1 MVKNVAKNTAMLY
14 IMNIAKLIFPLLTL
28 PYLTRTLSMDA
39 YGVVSYVKAVM
50 TYMQLVIDFG
60 FILSAT
66 KDIVKCGD
74 DKTKIGVITGNVIV
88 GKLLLSVV
96 ALIVLAVMI
105 IIIRILR
112 TNVLFTLLYFVSVV
126 LTAFLADF
134 LFRGLEK
141 MHIITIRFLIT
152 RSITTALT
160 FAVIHNDSD
169 IILIP
174 ILEIIGNLAAIIW
187 VGISIKGLGIS
198 IRVSSL
204 KDVLSMLK
212 ESFVFFI
219 SNMATTAF
227 GALNTLLVGIFLSE
241 ADVAQW
247 GLVMQLVNAVQALYS
262 PVINGIYPH
271 MIREKDITF
280 TFKVLKL
287 FMSLIAA
294 GCLII
299 YFGADTILLI
309 IGGEKYVRVA
319 LLLRWFIPLLII
331 SFPAMVYGWPCLGAI
346 EKAKEVTI
354 TTIVTALAQI
364 AGLLILAVTD
374 HFTLINLALLR
385 GLTELLML
393 MMRSYF
399 CWKYRSLFTWPKKQI
414 NSTTV

>member
-28 PYLTRTLSMDA
+28 PYLTRTLTMDA

-50 TYMQLVIDFG
+50 TYMQLIVDFG

-66 KDIVKCGD
+66 KDIVKCD
-74 DKTKIGVITGNVIV
+74 NNKIKIGVITGNVIV
-88 GKLLLSVV
+88 GKLLLSGI
-96 ALIVLAVMI
+96 ALLALSVML

-112 TNVLFTLLYFVSVV
+112 ENIFFTLLYFVSVV

-141 MHIITIRFLIT
+141 MHVITIRFLIT

-160 FAVIHNDSD
+160 FAVIHDDSD
-169 IILIP
+169 ILLIP
-174 ILEIIGNLAAIIW
+174 LLEIIGNLAAIVW
-187 VGISIKGLGIS
+187 VSISIKGLGIS

-204 KDVLSMLK
+204 KDVITMLK

-219 SNMATTAF
+219 SNMASTAF

-287 FMSLIAA
+287 FMALIAA

-319 LLLRWFIPLLII
+319 ILLRWFIPLLII

-364 AGLLILAVTD
+364 LGLLILAVSKQ
-374 HFTLINLALLR
+374 FTLINLALLR
-385 GLTELLML
+385 GMTELLML
-393 MMRSYF
+393 LMRSNY
-399 CWKYRSLFTWPKKQI
+399 CWKYRTLFRWNKKQVDHT
-414 NSTTV
+414 NG

>member
-1 MVKNVAKNTAMLY
+1 MAKNVAKNTVMLY

-28 PYLTRTLSMDA
+28 PYLTRVLTVEA

-50 TYMQLVIDFG
+50 TYMQLLVDFG

-66 KDIVKCGD
+66 KDIVKCD
-74 DKTKIGVITGNVIV
+74 NDNKKIGIITGNTIV
-88 GKLLLSVV
+88 GKLILSAV
-96 ALIVLAVMI
+96 AFIVLLVMI
-105 IIIRILR
+105 LLIRILR
-112 TNVLFTLLYFVSVV
+112 ENIIFTILYFLSVV
-126 LTAFLADF
+126 LTVFLVDF

-160 FAVIHNDSD
+160 FVVVHNNKDV
-169 IILIP
+169 LFIP
-174 ILEIIGNLAAIIW
+174 LLEIVGNLAAIVW
-187 VGISIKGLGIS
+187 VWLSVKSLNITVKM
-198 IRVSSL
+198 SSFREVIEML
-204 KDVLSMLK
+204 KD
-212 ESFVFFI
+212 SFVFFI

-241 ADVAQW
+241 ADVGKW
-247 GLVMQLVNAVQALYS
+247 GIVMQLVNAVQALYS

-271 MIREKDITF
+271 MVRVKEINY
-280 TFKVLKL
+280 TFKVLKI
-287 FMSLIAA
+287 FMPLICI

-309 IGGEKYVRVA
+309 IGGEKYVIVA
-319 LLLRWFIPLLII
+319 DLLRWFIPLLVF
-331 SFPAMVYGWPCLGAI
+331 SFPAMIYGWPSLGAI

-364 AGLLILAVTD
+364 VGLLLLSVTN

-385 GLTELLML
+385 GLTELMML
-393 MMRSYF
+393 IMRSGY
-399 CWKYRSLFTWPKKQI
+399 CWKYRDLFSYGK
-414 NSTTV
+414 